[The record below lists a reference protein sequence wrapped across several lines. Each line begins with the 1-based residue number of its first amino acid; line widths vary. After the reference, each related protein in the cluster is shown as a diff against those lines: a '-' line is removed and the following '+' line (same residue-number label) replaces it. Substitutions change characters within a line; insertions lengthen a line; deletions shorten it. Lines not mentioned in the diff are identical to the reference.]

1 MRMRVQIGLPPF
13 DHTLRL
19 TRLPEITLTINFW
32 TWTCS
37 IFVHGCLAMTLEDI
51 YYVFFIKDLRTII
64 SLVFSRFYLIKHKWT
79 LILYMRNIYNFSM
92 PCWTVNVFSSVMY
105 SLKKINSFI
114 IFPALSAIETGV
126 NCLIQVDG
134 TATNERCWKS
144 WASFSLLRFL
154 DHWNFN
160 KMYLFTNPRSL
171 YPCIH
176 FSSLSV

>member
-105 SLKKINSFI
+105 SLKKLTVS
-114 IFPALSAIETGV
+114 L
-126 NCLIQVDG
+126 
-134 TATNERCWKS
+134 
-144 WASFSLLRFL
+144 FSLLYLQLRQAWIVLYRWMAQQPTNDVERVEPVFL
-154 DHWNFN
+154 CCDF
-160 KMYLFTNPRSL
+160 
-171 YPCIH
+171 
-176 FSSLSV
+176 